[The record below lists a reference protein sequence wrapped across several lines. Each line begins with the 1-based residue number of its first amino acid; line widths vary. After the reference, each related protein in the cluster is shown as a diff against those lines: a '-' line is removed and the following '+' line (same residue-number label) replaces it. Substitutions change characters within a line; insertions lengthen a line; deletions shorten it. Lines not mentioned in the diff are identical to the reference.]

1 MIKNKWGRWII
12 IGLPALTMFG
22 PGLTKVARVEGVVK
36 GLTVLG
42 VGPYVTQI
50 GAIQLVIVVLYL
62 VPVTRNIGFFLIASY
77 LGGAILAHLSHGQS
91 ITVPTV
97 ALTLFWV
104 AMFLTKPGL
113 FLPAK
118 AL

>member
-1 MIKNKWGRWII
+1 MIKNKWIQWLVIA
-12 IGLPALTMFG
+12 LPALTMLG
-22 PGLTKVARVEGVVK
+22 PGITKVAGIEGVVK

-42 VGPYVTQI
+42 VGSYVTQI
-50 GAIQLVIVVLYL
+50 GVLQLVIGILYL
-62 VPVTRNIGFFLIASY
+62 LPATRNIGFFLIGSY
-77 LGGAILAHLSHGQS
+77 LGGAIIAHLSHGQS

>member
-1 MIKNKWGRWII
+1 MIKNKWVQWIVI
-12 IGLPALTMFG
+12 VLPALTMLG
-22 PGLTKVARVEGVVK
+22 PGITKVAEVEGVVK

-50 GAIQLVIVVLYL
+50 GLIQLVIVILYL
-62 VPVTRNIGFFLIASY
+62 VPITRNIGFFLVASY

-97 ALTLFWV
+97 ALALFWV

-113 FLPAK
+113 FLPAR

>member
-1 MIKNKWGRWII
+1 MIKNKWLHWIVI
-12 IGLPALTMFG
+12 VLPALTMLG
-22 PGLTKVARVEGVVK
+22 PGITKVAGVQGVIK
-36 GLTVLG
+36 GLTALG
-42 VGPYVTQI
+42 VGAYVIPI
-50 GAIQLVIVVLYL
+50 GLIQLVISVLYL
-62 VPVTRNIGFFLIASY
+62 LPTTRNIGFFLTCSY

-104 AMFLTKPGL
+104 ALFLTKPGL
-113 FLPAK
+113 FLPQR